1 MYQGSPI
8 APITYAERVQRLPTA
23 ELYLLLSIHT
33 RSGAAIAY
41 QQNTLQL
48 YHRLACIGRSRG
60 GRLTIHSYPKSAT
73 PQLRHLRICPRRS
86 PHFRESAGGV
96 VSSPRSTP
104 PQPMVAAPLPL
115 AVACTF
121 AACMPH
127 ASHRVDGI
135 RGVAIS
141 PPRSSAPTSVPL
153 VTTSAEVVAAAIQP
167 RSTPAV
173 VLLTSRTCRV
183 RAFATQSSNPQT
195 VPLPIAS
202 Q

>member
-73 PQLRHLRICPRRS
+73 PQLRHLRICPRR
-86 PHFRESAGGV
+86 GV

-104 PQPMVAAPLPL
+104 SADGCCAPATGGRVYLRGLHAA
-115 AVACTF
+115 
-121 AACMPH
+121 
-127 ASHRVDGI
+127 RVSS
-135 RGVAIS
+135 RGRY
-141 PPRSSAPTSVPL
+141 PRSGNL
-153 VTTSAEVVAAAIQP
+153 AAALIGTNVCP
-167 RSTPAV
+167 SRDHIRRGRGRCHPASFDAGRSV
-173 VLLTSRTCRV
+173 VDVAHMPSTRIRH
-183 RAFATQSSNPQT
+183 AIF
-195 VPLPIAS
+195 
-202 Q
+202 